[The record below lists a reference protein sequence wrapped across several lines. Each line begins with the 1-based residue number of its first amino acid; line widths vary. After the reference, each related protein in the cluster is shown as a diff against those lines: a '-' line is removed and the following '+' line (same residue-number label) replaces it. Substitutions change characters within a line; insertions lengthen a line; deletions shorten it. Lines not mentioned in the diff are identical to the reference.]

1 MSISSATILLILIMN
16 PLGNLPLFLSELK
29 SIDRKRHAY
38 IIIRETFFAYVLLII
53 FMFFGQFLLRS
64 MQITEQALGI
74 SGGIILLIIAI
85 RMLFSKEPE
94 AVENKHVR
102 EPFFVPFA
110 IPLMAGPGALTTVML
125 LFSSQPE
132 ANKFLLV
139 IAVTTAAA
147 SVGAIL
153 LGGDYLS
160 KYLGKSGLIA
170 LEKLS
175 GMMLAAMAVQMLLT
189 GISAYFKL

>member
-1 MSISSATILLILIMN
+1 VSS
-16 PLGNLPLFLSELK
+16 
-29 SIDRKRHAY
+29 Y
-38 IIIRETFFAYVLLII
+38 
-53 FMFFGQFLLRS
+53 
-64 MQITEQALGI
+64 
-74 SGGIILLIIAI
+74 
-85 RMLFSKEPE
+85 
-94 AVENKHVR
+94 
-102 EPFFVPFA
+102 
-110 IPLMAGPGALTTVML
+110 

-132 ANKFLLV
+132 ANKLILV
-139 IAVTTAAA
+139 IAVTTAAV

-153 LGGDYLS
+153 LGGNYLS